1 MLGES
6 FALLEPF
13 ASSLGAFPIHHLIS
27 WKGAAM
33 NAIKTKWLSH
43 PLAKFLLWLALPL
56 AVGILL
62 ALLIPRPVIG
72 VVYLRDAIDSY
83 TAGGMISQIRYAYDH
98 PEIHAVVLVMD
109 SPGGTVADTESTYL
123 ELIRLRQKKPVITV
137 VENMSASGAYYLA
150 VGTDYI
156 MVQPSS
162 EVGNVGVRTTLPM
175 APIVLEEEV
184 STGPYKFFGD
194 SRDATLRVL
203 DPLKQGFYRAVVLGR
218 GKALKATPDDVLSG
232 KIFIGSEAVRLGLAD
247 SLGTQSDAIAKAAG
261 MAHVWNFTVKDLGV
275 AAGVSYSYAYSFFF
289 ETKDGEMTAY
299 PKKAGTYFL
308 YIPTDDGRLP

>member
-1 MLGES
+1 
-6 FALLEPF
+6 
-13 ASSLGAFPIHHLIS
+13 
-27 WKGAAM
+27 M

-43 PLAKFLLWLALPL
+43 PLAKFLLWLALPF
-56 AVGILL
+56 AAGILL
-62 ALLIPRPVIG
+62 ALAIPRPVIG
-72 VVYLRDAIDSY
+72 IVYLRDAIDAY
-83 TAGGMISQIRYAYDH
+83 TAGDMITQIRYAYDH
-98 PEIHAVVLVMD
+98 PEISAVVLVMD
-109 SPGGTVADTESTYL
+109 SPGGTVSDTESTYL
-123 ELIRLRQKKPVITV
+123 ELIRLRQKKPVVTV
-137 VENMSASGAYYLA
+137 VENMSASGGYYLA

-194 SRDATLRVL
+194 SRDATLRIL

-232 KIFIGSEAVRLGLAD
+232 KIYIGSEAVRLGLAD
-247 SLGTQSDAIAKAAG
+247 ALGSRSDAIAKAAG
-261 MAHVWNFTVKDLGV
+261 MAHVWNYAVRDLS
-275 AAGVSYSYAYSFFF
+275 ALAGLSNYSGYSFFF
-289 ETKDGEMTAY
+289 ETPEGELTAY

-308 YIPTDDGRLP
+308 YIPADDGRLP